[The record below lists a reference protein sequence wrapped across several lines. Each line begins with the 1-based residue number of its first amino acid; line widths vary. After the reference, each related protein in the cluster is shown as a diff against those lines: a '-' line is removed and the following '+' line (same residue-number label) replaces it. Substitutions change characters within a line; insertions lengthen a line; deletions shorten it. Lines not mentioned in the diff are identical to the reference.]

1 MQQQQQQ
8 QQLQI
13 EQQKIQMQQMIAQ
26 HQEEMQYRM
35 HQEDLENKI
44 VVANINSEAEKLRM
58 AILNHDNDEAN
69 TLERE
74 KIAENA
80 RQFDATLKQNDK
92 KIEIERQK
100 QKDDARLKEKQINK
114 AAAKKS

>member
-1 MQQQQQQ
+1 
-8 QQLQI
+8 
-13 EQQKIQMQQMIAQ
+13 
-26 HQEEMQYRM
+26 M
-35 HQEDLENKI
+35 HQEKLQTQI
-44 VVANINSEAEKLRM
+44 LTAQINSQAEADRLALM
-58 AILNHDNDEAN
+58 NHDNDEAN

-100 QKDDARLKEKQINK
+100 QKDDARLKEKQI
-114 AAAKKS
+114 AKQGSGSKK